1 MKRLIKYF
9 SLLLVLTLVL
19 TGCKEK
25 KEEKKN
31 VDSNNG
37 ANVTLEEAIK
47 NSKEIKNAKFDV
59 SLVFAL
65 ASGDK
70 NKIKYEISAD
80 GKVDSKQN
88 IYFLGKGIATED
100 EDDADIEYAEEYID
114 MENKTTYTLTYES
127 ENAKKDETWIKNS
140 FDDEDV
146 LKSLKEFD
154 LSKVLEFIKESKKV
168 DSDRTGEDKYEVK
181 IDLLKA
187 LKEIA
192 KASGEDVKEIEEIEK
207 QMVIPDLSFNIYVK
221 GKYVSGIETDLGD
234 ILTKSL
240 GPVLQQLLTSQNSR
254 TNIPNF
260 KVELK
265 GSMHLTDFGS
275 VEDIKVP
282 EEIVKNAK
290 TVEENIYKNINEQ

>member
-1 MKRLIKYF
+1 MKKYF
-9 SLLLVLTLVL
+9 SLLLVVALLV
-19 TGCKEK
+19 TGCGKDK
-25 KEEKKN
+25 KEEKTN
-31 VDSNNG
+31 SNNES
-37 ANVTLEEAIK
+37 NVTLEEAIK
-47 NSKEIKNAKFDV
+47 NSKEIKNAKFDA

-65 ASGDK
+65 GSGDK
-70 NKIKYEISAD
+70 NKIKYEISVD
-80 GKVDSKQN
+80 GKIDSKQN
-88 IYFLGKGIATED
+88 IYFLGKDLATED
-100 EDDADIEYAEEYID
+100 EEDTDIEYAEEYID

-146 LKSLKEFD
+146 LNSLKEFD

-192 KASGEDVKEIEEIEK
+192 KATGEDAEEIEEIEK
-207 QMVIPDLSFNIYVK
+207 QMVIPDLSFNVYVK

-234 ILTKSL
+234 ILTKLL
-240 GPVLQQLLTSQNSR
+240 GPVFKQLLTSENNK

-265 GSMHLTDFGS
+265 GSVYLTDFGS